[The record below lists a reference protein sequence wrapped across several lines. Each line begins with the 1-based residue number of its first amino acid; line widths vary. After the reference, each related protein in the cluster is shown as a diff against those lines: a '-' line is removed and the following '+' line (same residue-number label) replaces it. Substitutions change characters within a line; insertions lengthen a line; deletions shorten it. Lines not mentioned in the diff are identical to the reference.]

1 MTSPAYGFL
10 HRGTIVA
17 LDPMSGGY
25 TVRISALAPGR
36 IMGPFPAMA
45 AGLDPGDRVALAS
58 IGTSRDDL
66 VIVGKLPGE
75 PVGFDLG
82 AWLADYASRM
92 STTQPY
98 REPTALEAANG
109 VLGVERLGLAGADAA
124 SLLGPLGYTV
134 VADVDSVTK
143 RPFAL
148 AYNEAGTDRAWG
160 AFLVDLSEPVR
171 LMVQAPHPVAD
182 QYSEL
187 MALDHWRKTP
197 GAILLMAGAHR
208 DATGVQQGGYAIADV
223 CKQVGSMFHQVAT
236 TYAARNV
243 PGVQWHGFADASA
256 PGLDKIV
263 ATGSGNAGPSS
274 VRVAEELADA
284 GFAVGR
290 GWDSS
295 GSGTGLIGLTNVHGD
310 DMLARGVAWTHVE
323 NNFTTR
329 ADPLLRTRAVDAVV
343 AAQPEVAG
351 VARMLA
357 EAKSGQFP
365 KPVGSANTTGTS
377 PYSARA
383 DHIHASRQADLD
395 RITAVE
401 TKNTSQDTRLT
412 SLEGKIVLAVSSA
425 AARPTTGLYDG
436 MTIYRTD
443 KGFHEV
449 YLPGPQQWRI
459 PYQATVAALTDV
471 EFPYADQRVLL
482 TTDRMIYRYVAATG
496 WIGVQHTS
504 TSDTGHAHYYQGG
517 NQTNIPSGSSTK
529 MTFGTSSANTADVTR
544 QSGNADFV
552 LNRAGVWVIE
562 ASVAWAGG
570 PGQTFRNLALFD
582 SAITTSYAEDGGYN
596 NGAGLNLSLSLTH
609 RFAAGT
615 SLALTLYHEL
625 GSPLSTAQAGQR
637 NHVSFTWLRP

>member
-1 MTSPAYGFL
+1 MPEYGTL
-10 HRGTIVA
+10 QRGRVLG
-17 LDPMSGGY
+17 LDASSGGW
-25 TVRISALAPGR
+25 TVEVVRR
-36 IMGPFPAMA
+36 A
-45 AGLDPGDRVALAS
+45 AGRRWGPVLSLVPGLAPGDRVLLGQVGDTA
-58 IGTSRDDL
+58 DEY
-66 VIVGKLPGE
+66 VIVGKLAPE
-75 PVGFDLG
+75 PPAGFDLDG
-82 AWLADYASRM
+82 WLTEFTSHMGVA
-92 STTQPY
+92 QQY

-109 VLGVERLGLAGADAA
+109 VLGVERLALEADAT
-124 SLLGPLGYTV
+124 SLLAPLGFSV
-134 VADVDSVTK
+134 VTGFDRATK
-143 RPFAL
+143 RTFAL
-148 AYNEAGTDRAWG
+148 AYSETGTDRSWG
-160 AFLVDLSEPVR
+160 AFLLDTSEPIR

-187 MALDHWRKTP
+187 LALDHWRKTP

-223 CKQVGSMFHQVAT
+223 CKQVNSMFHQVAT
-236 TYAARNV
+236 AYAARNV

-323 NNFTTR
+323 NNFTSR
-329 ADPLLRTRAVDAVV
+329 ADPLLRARAVDAVV

-357 EAKSGQFP
+357 EAKGGQFP

-401 TKNTSQDTRLT
+401 TKNTAQDTRLT

-425 AARPTTGLYDG
+425 AGRPTTGLYDG
-436 MTIYRTD
+436 QMIYRTD

-449 YLPGPQQWRI
+449 YAAGPQQWRI
-459 PYQATVAALTDV
+459 PYQATVAAFTDV
-471 EFPYADQRVLL
+471 EFPYTDQRVLL
-482 TTDRMIYRYVAATG
+482 TADKMIYRYVAATG

-504 TSDTGHAHYYQGG
+504 TTDTGHSRYVQGG
-517 NQTNIPSGSSTK
+517 NQPIPSGVSTK
-529 MTFGTSSANTADVTR
+529 MTFGTYSTVSADVTR
-544 QSGNADFV
+544 QSSNADFV
-552 LNRAGVWVIE
+552 LNRGGVWLVE
-562 ASVAWAGG
+562 AGLAWAGA
-570 PGQTFRNLALFD
+570 PGQTYRNLALYD
-582 SAITTSYAEDGGYN
+582 SAITTSYDEDGCYN
-596 NGAGLNLSLSLTH
+596 NEAGVNLSVSSTR

-615 SLALTLYHEL
+615 SLCVLAYHEY
-625 GSPLSTAQAGQR
+625 GANLSTAQAGER